1 MRERRLKKG
10 DLEGILG
17 PGDPPAFPPII
28 RRAIETGMRRGEIA
42 RLTWDDV
49 DLKRRTLTLETTK
62 SGEGLLVPLSKDA
75 VGILSTLPRRLGGT
89 LWGIRFDWISHG
101 FRDLVV
107 RA

>member
-1 MRERRLKKG
+1 MCERRLKKG
-10 DLEGILG
+10 DLERILG

-62 SGEGLLVPLSKDA
+62 SGEGLLVPLSKEA
-75 VGILSTLPRRLGGT
+75 VGILPTVPRRLDGSMGEKSKC
-89 LWGIRFDWISHG
+89 LGQGRRDVV
-101 FRDLVV
+101 FR
-107 RA
+107 A